1 LHPESAAPAALT
13 DKSALSER
21 MVIDDQRPFFF
32 VLEAIIFQNSFNA
45 RGQSAYLGW

>member
-1 LHPESAAPAALT
+1 
-13 DKSALSER
+13 

-32 VLEAIIFQNSFNA
+32 FFFFFVVLEAIILQNSFNA